1 MTTLRKLAGTL
12 ALLASL
18 PAAAGD
24 NTWFAGAE
32 GSESSYS
39 GYVGV
44 IVPNASLVADG
55 NGWFQRYWADTF
67 GYEYLGQP
75 GLVEAEA
82 YGAEVA
88 VGWSSSS
95 ADGYGAISVGYRF
108 VDTELTP
115 DDLGASARGGKSAA
129 KVQFDGER
137 RFSETWK
144 AQFIASYTT
153 SFDGYWSR
161 MRLLNTS
168 NASAHL
174 GLEVAAQ
181 GNDEYDAWV
190 TGLVAVFQPADGA
203 WSLALKGGYRFQDEL
218 DGAYGGLELSRRF

>member
-1 MTTLRKLAGTL
+1 MKNWVLVGSLAWL
-12 ALLASL
+12 CSAPAS
-18 PAAAGD
+18 AAD

-44 IVPNASLVADG
+44 IVPSDG
-55 NGWFQRYWADTF
+55 LAEQGRGWFQRYWADTF

-82 YGAEVA
+82 YGAEA
-88 VGWSSSS
+88 AIGWSASS
-95 ADGYGAISVGYRF
+95 ADGYGAVSIGYRF
-108 VDTELTP
+108 VDTDLAP
-115 DDLGASARGGKSAA
+115 DDLSASARGGKSGA
-129 KVQFDGER
+129 KIQFDGER
-137 RFSETWK
+137 RFSSTWK
-144 AQFIASYTT
+144 AQVIASYTT

-168 NASAHL
+168 NASTHL

-181 GNDEYDAWV
+181 GNDEYDAWLS
-190 TGLVAVFQPADGA
+190 GLVAVFQPSDGA
-203 WSLALKGGYRFQDEL
+203 WSVALKAGYRFQDDL